1 MILSN
6 STQRPELN
14 CKAITQLGDTLLNR
28 GSLYAAQFCYLMA
41 EAGFGRHGDPEAKL
55 VLLGSDH
62 RKPFPQVATN
72 EAIHMTEIYE
82 FACSLNDHEFS
93 IPEFQVSDSF
103 SCLLISCIVI
113 FL

>member
-6 STQRPELN
+6 SIQRPELN

-41 EAGFGRHGDPEAKL
+41 EVGFGKQGDPSTKL

-62 RKPFPQVATN
+62 RKPFPQFVTN
-72 EAIHMTEIYE
+72 EAVHMTEIYE
-82 FACSLNDHEFS
+82 FACSLNDQGFHIS
-93 IPEFQVSDSF
+93 EFQVSCCEISF
-103 SCLLISCIVI
+103 DLHL
-113 FL
+113 